1 MNTVEKWNGVFLFSL
16 ICVIAAGCGGQASD
30 QPDLG
35 RVTGTVTMD
44 GEPLPA
50 AMLIFSPEKGRS
62 SMGTTD
68 SEGKYEMIYVRDT
81 KGAKLGTHQI
91 SITTV
96 QEGSSEESGEE
107 EVAQF
112 KETILAKYNTK
123 STLTEEVK
131 AGENVFDFQLTSD

>member
-1 MNTVEKWNGVFLFSL
+1 
-16 ICVIAAGCGGQASD
+16 
-30 QPDLG
+30 
-35 RVTGTVTMD
+35 
-44 GEPLPA
+44 
-50 AMLIFSPEKGRS
+50 
-62 SMGTTD
+62 
-68 SEGKYEMIYVRDT
+68 MIYVRDT